1 MHRIIILG
9 LLFLETT
16 TAYVTVTK
24 YTIGNKTY
32 YEKFE
37 QPWFRHM
44 HYDHDP
50 VEASEKEES
59 AFGKHYVPED
69 DVFIAPDWTAH
80 EAKYMGCLNRTCV
93 CGYFKG
99 SLCYWNF
106 IISLFLFL
114 GNVKDEECYLP
125 SGKILKRAVR
135 RELRSL
141 KDEDR
146 IMIENAWNA
155 MKKSG
160 LYNKIGR
167 VHKYSGVHSG
177 PAFTLWHREFLKRL
191 ELALRDHMKNP
202 DFGLPFWDS
211 TLDSLLPE
219 PKDSIIFSELFLGE
233 VDDKGFVKN
242 GPYHNWETMEGR
254 AQIFRNFGEDDSGEM
269 LNDARVDWLI
279 NNPDIN
285 MILGATM
292 PLTTCPMNHTLDA
305 RMLEFSHDYVHFFV
319 NGDMSKSYSS
329 SNDVCFV
336 YHHGM
341 IDWIFETW
349 RQNMQT
355 REERETQYPKSDE
368 RCFPFWHNGDNSMP
382 LLQVLN
388 SSCFNSYIISEIM
401 SQPHKNKDALSN
413 GYTDFMYEYY
423 PRSTCSKDKPDC
435 HSPYL
440 FCYIPPNDEHPPSC
454 VSKVRRN
461 GVCKGFEDWP
471 ICYWGKCVDGKCDE
485 KAKPKKELEK
495 FKKFEK
501 KLVPF
506 IM

>member
-1 MHRIIILG
+1 MHRFVFLCFVCLG
-9 LLFLETT
+9 TAVD
-16 TAYVTVTK
+16 AYVTVTK

-69 DVFIAPDWTAH
+69 DVFIAPDWSAH
-80 EAKYMGCLNRTCV
+80 EMKYMSCLNRTCV

-99 SLCYWNF
+99 
-106 IISLFLFL
+106 
-114 GNVKDEECYLP
+114 NVKNGECYLP
-125 SGKILKRAVR
+125 SGQLLKRAVR

-141 KDEDR
+141 RDEDR
-146 IMIENAWNA
+146 RMIEDAWNA

-191 ELALRDHMKNP
+191 ELALRDHMRNP

-233 VDDKGFVKN
+233 VDDKGMVKN

-254 AQIFRNFGEDDSGEM
+254 AQIFRNFGEDESGEM

-341 IDWIFETW
+341 IDWIFENW
-349 RQNMQT
+349 RQNMQS
-355 REERETQYPKSDE
+355 REEREKDYPKSDE

-382 LLQVLN
+382 LLQPL
-388 SSCFNSYIISEIM
+388 
-401 SQPHKNKDALSN
+401 KNKDALSN

-423 PRSTCSKDKPDC
+423 PRSTCSKEKPDC

-471 ICYWGKCVDGKCDE
+471 ICYWGQCVNGKCDE
-485 KAKPKKELEK
+485 NAKPKKNAAQFE
-495 FKKFEK
+495 KFEK
-501 KLVPF
+501 RIVPF

>member
-1 MHRIIILG
+1 MHRFLC
-9 LLFLETT
+9 LLLLETAF
-16 TAYVTVTK
+16 AYVTVTK
-24 YTIGNKTY
+24 YTIGNRTY

-50 VEASEKEES
+50 VSVDEKEES

-69 DVFIAPDWTAH
+69 DVFVAPDWNDR
-80 EAKYMGCLNRTCV
+80 EMKYMGCLNRTCV
-93 CGYFKG
+93 CGY
-99 SLCYWNF
+99 YN
-106 IISLFLFL
+106 
-114 GNVKDEECYLP
+114 GNVKDGECILP
-125 SGKILKRAVR
+125 GGKLLKRAVR
-135 RELRSL
+135 HELRTM

-146 IMIENAWNA
+146 RMIEDAWNA

-160 LYNKIGR
+160 LYNRIGR

-191 ELALRDHMKNP
+191 EIALRDHMKNP

-219 PKDSIIFSELFLGE
+219 PKDSIVFSEIFLGE
-233 VDDKGFVKN
+233 VDDHGLVKN

-254 AQIFRNFGEDDSGEM
+254 AQILRNFDEDESGEM
-269 LNDARVDWLI
+269 LNDARVDWLV

-285 MILGATM
+285 MILGASM
-292 PLTTCPMNHTLDA
+292 PLSTCPMNHTLDA

-341 IDWIFETW
+341 IDWIFEQW
-349 RQNMQT
+349 RQNVQS
-355 REERETQYPKSDE
+355 REERESQYPKSDE

-382 LLQVLN
+382 LLQPL
-388 SSCFNSYIISEIM
+388 
-401 SQPHKNKDALSN
+401 KNKDALSN
-413 GYTDFMYEYY
+413 GYTDFMYEYA
-423 PRSTCSKDKPDC
+423 PRATCTKERPDC
-435 HSPYL
+435 DSPYL
-440 FCYIPPNDEHPPSC
+440 FCYIPTNDEHHPSC
-454 VSKVRRN
+454 VSKVKRN
-461 GVCKGFEDWP
+461 GDCHGFEDYP
-471 ICYWGKCVDGKCDE
+471 ICYWGQCVNGKCDE
-485 KAKPKKELEK
+485 SVKPTKPPAEQ

-501 KLVPF
+501 NIVPF